1 MREDTEEA
9 AGASPPNEA
18 GAAEAPANPE
28 EPTRSGKR
36 PLVLALGEYLNGSSE
51 GDKTPW
57 VLRLGEYLREKQPAP
72 WNLAGNER
80 PHDPLVRL
88 R

>member
-18 GAAEAPANPE
+18 GAAEAPEAA
-28 EPTRSGKR
+28 TRSGAR

-51 GDKTPW
+51 GEKTPW

-80 PHDPLVRL
+80 PHDPLVRP